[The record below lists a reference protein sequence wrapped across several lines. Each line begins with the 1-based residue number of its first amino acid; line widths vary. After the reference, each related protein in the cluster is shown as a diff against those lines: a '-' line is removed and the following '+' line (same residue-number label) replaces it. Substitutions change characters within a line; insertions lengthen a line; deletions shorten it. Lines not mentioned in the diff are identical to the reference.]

1 MKLWSKK
8 TELFFSKIN
17 FYSFLLLVF
26 SMPFD
31 KRIIPPLIVLWVI
44 TWILEGNFK
53 SRFKNLTFT
62 KLPFIFI
69 ITFYLWHVIS
79 LSYSANINEGLFDI
93 EVKFSIL
100 LFPLLFTGA
109 NSRYKENSIHVLKAY
124 ILGNFLC
131 SLICIVSSFYKTY
144 YLKTIIADVTQNE
157 FLYTH
162 LSIFQHPSYFA
173 MQILLSISIIC
184 FLFFKDLIQEKIQKF
199 FYLFLFIFLV
209 VFIFLLS
216 SRAGLISLFVVG
228 STILAFLFLKQKT
241 RLHKIILVVP
251 LLLIVCLT
259 VTNKRF
265 THFYNNTITH
275 SSQTDNSTN
284 VRLQIWRSAL
294 NISQHNLIFGVG
306 AGDIKSELKKEY
318 MISGNEFA
326 EKNNLNVHNQFIETL
341 LGQGLI

>member
-1 MKLWSKK
+1 
-8 TELFFSKIN
+8 
-17 FYSFLLLVF
+17 
-26 SMPFD
+26 
-31 KRIIPPLIVLWVI
+31 
-44 TWILEGNFK
+44 
-53 SRFKNLTFT
+53 
-62 KLPFIFI
+62 
-69 ITFYLWHVIS
+69 
-79 LSYSANINEGLFDI
+79 
-93 EVKFSIL
+93 
-100 LFPLLFTGA
+100 
-109 NSRYKENSIHVLKAY
+109 
-124 ILGNFLC
+124 
-131 SLICIVSSFYKTY
+131 
-144 YLKTIIADVTQNE
+144 
-157 FLYTH
+157 
-162 LSIFQHPSYFA
+162 
-173 MQILLSISIIC
+173 
-184 FLFFKDLIQEKIQKF
+184 
-199 FYLFLFIFLV
+199 
-209 VFIFLLS
+209 LS

-341 LGQGLI
+341 LGQGLIGLLILIGLLVNAFVESIRKKNYLLFIFLIILVINFLFETLLNTQTGVIFFSFFYCFLMLNANKFNAKSG